1 MKQSLLPYLL
11 IVMLYSSCSD
21 QPKENTVAFLP
32 GTYVRSEIREFGKIY
47 DTITITVQQSEVN
60 SFVIEQR
67 WRYERVLDGMP
78 QEPEYK
84 VIRDP
89 GIYYPSKKLLQNQR
103 NLKSYSVDVREKE
116 LYSGISIFKKIK

>member
-11 IVMLYSSCSD
+11 MALLNGSCTD
-21 QPKENTVAFLP
+21 QTKENTVAFLP
-32 GTYVRSEIREFGKIY
+32 GTYVRSEINEFGNIY

-78 QEPEYK
+78 QESENK
-84 VIRDP
+84 VIRDL
-89 GIYYPSKKLLQNQR
+89 GIYNPSKKILQNQR
-103 NLKSYSVDVREKE
+103 NLLIYSLDIKKQI
-116 LYSGISIFKKIK
+116 LYFGTLRFQKIK